1 MASNSSIM
9 YGEDLDQ
16 VPLLDNDDTLGF
28 GEEDEPK
35 GKLKHPAVTV
45 FHLLFRTAALV
56 VYELCGLFSDGFIG
70 SFITIVLLLSMDFW
84 TVKNITGR
92 LMVGLRWWNYIDDEG
107 QSHWV
112 FEARKGRV
120 SQTEVRVFW
129 VSLVAF
135 PVIWTILFLIA
146 VAFLKFRWA
155 MVVLIALSLTGSNL
169 YGYVRCKFGKSES
182 ITQSFKNMAT
192 GLVQKQMMGN
202 VANMFTRAPPTMA
215 PSSTV

>member
-1 MASNSSIM
+1 MANNSSIM

-28 GEEDEPK
+28 GEENEPK
-35 GKLKHPAVTV
+35 GKLKHPMVTV
-45 FHLLFRTAALV
+45 FHLLFRTAALIM
-56 VYELCGLFSDGFIG
+56 YELSEFITNGFIG
-70 SFITIVLLLSMDFW
+70 SFITIVILLSMDFW

-112 FEARKGRV
+112 FEAHKGRV

-129 VSLVAF
+129 VALVVF
-135 PVIWTILFLIA
+135 PVIWSILFLIA
-146 VAFLKFRWA
+146 IGFFKFRWA

-182 ITQSFKNMAT
+182 ISQSFKNMAS
-192 GLVQKQMMGN
+192 GLVQKQMISN
-202 VANMFTRAPPTMA
+202 VANMFTRTPPTTA